1 MDTDDI
7 KDSFFLFVM
16 CTVKIHLAQLRV
28 LVRWPGFNLQIK
40 IHPCFLIYFSYLLTF
55 FFFQDNKLALGNKA
69 TREKG
74 CGRNPSAVQPIQMF
88 QEQLSASAGAEQRA
102 QHRQADSTAWMDP
115 GWPAKLREQV
125 VLGTSAAF
133 Y

>member
-1 MDTDDI
+1 MLSDL
-7 KDSFFLFVM
+7 FLL
-16 CTVKIHLAQLRV
+16 CID
-28 LVRWPGFNLQIK
+28 
-40 IHPCFLIYFSYLLTF
+40 F

-88 QEQLSASAGAEQRA
+88 QEQLSAPAGAEQRA